1 MGKCRFRPSIHLNHD
16 CYYNLAWP
24 PGTQTKDVPSACS
37 LLQAHTID
45 RGTADAIDFGK
56 MVGRLAIGQALAG
69 LGTLHVVEPELG
81 AHLHAVLAGDRAAFV
96 GALDDA
102 QALVLGHC
110 GDECH
115 EAAAYGACQ
124 IDVSAVEH
132 ANGGPGVD
140 DLFQDLQA
148 VPHRPGGP
156 VPFSDHELIAGSEAV
171 ESLPELRP
179 AGEALA

>member
-1 MGKCRFRPSIHLNHD
+1 MLIKSAGVWSLSSSSLPQARTINRRPAYS
-16 CYYNLAWP
+16 
-24 PGTQTKDVPSACS
+24 V
-37 LLQAHTID
+37 
-45 RGTADAIDFGK
+45 DFGK

-81 AHLHAVLAGDRAAFV
+81 AHLHAVLAGDRTTFV

-102 QALVLGHC
+102 QALVLGHG

-140 DLFQDLQA
+140 DLLQDLQA

-156 VPFSDHELIAGSEAV
+156 VPFSDHELIAGSEAG
-171 ESLPELRP
+171 ESLPELPP
-179 AGEALA
+179 AGAALA